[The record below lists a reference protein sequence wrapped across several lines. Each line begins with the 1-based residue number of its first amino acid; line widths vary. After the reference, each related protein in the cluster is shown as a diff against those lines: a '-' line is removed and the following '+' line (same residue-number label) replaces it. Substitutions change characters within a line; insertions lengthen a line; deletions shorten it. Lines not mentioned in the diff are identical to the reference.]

1 MDFVMIKELIFR
13 LLAAGLCGIIIGL
26 ERELRAKEAGVR
38 THFMVCLGSALIMM
52 VSIYGFIYIKDAP
65 GLVRPADAARIAA
78 QIVSGI
84 GFIGAGTIMVNR
96 SNITG
101 LTTAA
106 GLWAVAGI
114 GMAIGGGLYVLGICA
129 TLFVLASLE
138 ILQLVFRRARFHNF
152 TLVYNTG
159 RRDAIDALD
168 KALRKSGWRS
178 IAHEI
183 AVRPAPEGDA
193 YQVPV
198 TMQKHDAIGNDDL
211 LSFIRDFPDIRLE
224 KITFPR

>member
-1 MDFVMIKELIFR
+1 MDIILIKELIIR

-38 THFMVCLGSALIMM
+38 THFLVCLGSALIMM
-52 VSIYGFIYIKDAP
+52 VSVYGFIYVKNVP
-65 GLVRPADAARIAA
+65 GLVRSADAARIAA

-96 SNITG
+96 HSITG

-114 GMAIGGGLYVLGICA
+114 GMAIGGGLYMLGICA
-129 TLFVLASLE
+129 TLFVLAGLE

-152 TLVYNTG
+152 TLIYSTS
-159 RRDAIDALD
+159 RREAIDELD
-168 KALRKSGWRS
+168 RELKNSGWHS

-183 AVRPAPEGDA
+183 AVQTAGVYD
-193 YQVPV
+193 YQV
-198 TMQKHDAIGNDDL
+198 TMTLQRHNARGNDDL
-211 LSFIRDFPDIRLE
+211 LAFVRNFPDIQLE
-224 KITFPR
+224 KIIFPR